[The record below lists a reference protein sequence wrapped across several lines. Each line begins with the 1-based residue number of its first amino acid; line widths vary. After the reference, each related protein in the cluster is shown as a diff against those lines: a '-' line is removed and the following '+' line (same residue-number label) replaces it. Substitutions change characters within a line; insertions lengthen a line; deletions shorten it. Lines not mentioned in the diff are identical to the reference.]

1 MKKIKRLFLTSVL
14 LYLLIFIVSCDA
26 KPYFNRSSGYFKYKI
41 DVDTKEVVLVGLTKK
56 GEEQE
61 TLVIPS
67 IIDGKKVSR
76 IGYLK
81 KNINGGSYWISD
93 FKSDKLKTIY
103 FPSGF
108 SKSETEYGF
117 YRNIPNIE
125 NVFWGDINIASDF
138 YNHVK
143 KITIISYENY
153 KNNTLKY
160 QKNYSWVTYK
170 VANVTYYINDGTDN
184 PYFVDEVSDSVVN
197 VIPPTPYREG
207 YKFTN
212 WYKEKECINLWD
224 FEKDKVPKIKYDSD
238 GNEIYEEIKIYAG
251 WEEK

>member
-26 KPYFNRSSGYFKYKI
+26 RPYFNRSSGYFKYKI
-41 DVDTKEVVLVGLTKK
+41 DIDTKEVVLVGLTKK

-76 IGYLK
+76 IGYLRRG
-81 KNINGGSYWISD
+81 NGAPYWASD

-108 SKSETEYGF
+108 SKSYVYRF
-117 YRNIPNIE
+117 YKNIPNIE
-125 NVFWGDINIASDF
+125 RIYWGDVIFDPRLVYAADLK
-138 YNHVK
+138 Y
-143 KITIISYENY
+143 IS
-153 KNNTLKY
+153 KNNYYEQIKQHEDYFDYT
-160 QKNYSWVTYK
+160 K
-170 VANVTYYINDGTDN
+170 VIIANVTYYINDGTDN
-184 PYFVDEVSDSVVN
+184 QYFIDEVSDSVVN

-224 FEKDKVPKIKYDSD
+224 FEKDKAPKIKYDSD

>member
-26 KPYFNRSSGYFKYKI
+26 RPYFNRSSGYFKYKI
-41 DVDTKEVVLVGLTKK
+41 DVDTKEVVLVGLTEK

-76 IGYLK
+76 IGYFKRRLWA
-81 KNINGGSYWISD
+81 GSYWASD

-108 SKSETEYGF
+108 SKSYINDF
-117 YRNIPNIE
+117 YKDIPNIE
-125 NVFWGDINIASDF
+125 RIFWGDVIFDISL
-138 YNHVK
+138 VK
-143 KITIISYENY
+143 SAD
-153 KNNTLKY
+153 LKY
-160 QKNYSWVTYK
+160 ISKINYYEQIKQYEDYFDCIEVNI
-170 VANVTYYINDGTDN
+170 ANVTYYINDGTDN

-197 VIPPTPYREG
+197 VTPPTPYRAG

>member
-1 MKKIKRLFLTSVL
+1 MKKVKRLFLISVL

-26 KPYFNRSSGYFKYKI
+26 RPYFNRSSGYFKYKI

-76 IGYLK
+76 IGYYKRRLWA
-81 KNINGGSYWISD
+81 GSYWASD

-108 SKSETEYGF
+108 SKSYINDF
-117 YRNIPNIE
+117 YKDIPNIE
-125 NVFWGDINIASDF
+125 RIFWGDVSIDFDLGYKDTVSVYISKINYYEHLKQHEDYFDCSIK
-138 YNHVK
+138 V
-143 KITIISYENY
+143 IIS
-153 KNNTLKY
+153 
-160 QKNYSWVTYK
+160 
-170 VANVTYYINDGTDN
+170 NVTYYINDGTDN

-224 FEKDKVPKIKYDSD
+224 FEKDKVPKIKYDAD

>member
-41 DVDTKEVVLVGLTKK
+41 DVDTKEVVLVGLTEK

-67 IIDGKKVSR
+67 IIDGKKVSI
-76 IGYLK
+76 IGYLRRG
-81 KNINGGSYWISD
+81 NGAPYWASD

-108 SKSETEYGF
+108 SKSYVYRF
-117 YRNIPNIE
+117 YKNIPNIE
-125 NVFWGDINIASDF
+125 RIYWGDVIFDTRLVYAADLKYIL
-138 YNHVK
+138 
-143 KITIISYENY
+143 
-153 KNNTLKY
+153 KNNYYEQIKQYEDYFDCT
-160 QKNYSWVTYK
+160 K
-170 VANVTYYINDGTDN
+170 VIIANVTYYINDGTDN

-224 FEKDKVPKIKYDSD
+224 FEKDKAPKIKYDSD
-238 GNEIYEEIKIYAG
+238 ENEIYEEIKIYAG

>member
-26 KPYFNRSSGYFKYKI
+26 RPYSSKSSGYFKYKI

-76 IGYLK
+76 IGYFK
-81 KNINGGSYWISD
+81 KRLWAGSYWASD

-108 SKSETEYGF
+108 SKS
-117 YRNIPNIE
+117 
-125 NVFWGDINIASDF
+125 
-138 YNHVK
+138 
-143 KITIISYENY
+143 
-153 KNNTLKY
+153 
-160 QKNYSWVTYK
+160 
-170 VANVTYYINDGTDN
+170 
-184 PYFVDEVSDSVVN
+184 
-197 VIPPTPYREG
+197 
-207 YKFTN
+207 
-212 WYKEKECINLWD
+212 
-224 FEKDKVPKIKYDSD
+224 
-238 GNEIYEEIKIYAG
+238 
-251 WEEK
+251 

>member
-41 DVDTKEVVLVGLTKK
+41 DVDTKEVVLVGLTEK

-76 IGYLK
+76 IGYLRRG
-81 KNINGGSYWISD
+81 NGAPYWASD

-108 SKSETEYGF
+108 SKSYVYRF
-117 YRNIPNIE
+117 YKNIPNIE
-125 NVFWGDINIASDF
+125 RIYWGDVIFDTRLVYAADLK
-138 YNHVK
+138 Y
-143 KITIISYENY
+143 IS
-153 KNNTLKY
+153 KNNYYEQIKQYEDYFDCT
-160 QKNYSWVTYK
+160 K
-170 VANVTYYINDGTDN
+170 VIIANVTYYINDGTDN

-207 YKFTN
+207 YKLTN

-224 FEKDKVPKIKYDSD
+224 FEKDKAPKIKYDSD
-238 GNEIYEEIKIYAG
+238 ENEIYEEIKIYAG

>member
-1 MKKIKRLFLTSVL
+1 M
-14 LYLLIFIVSCDA
+14 
-26 KPYFNRSSGYFKYKI
+26 
-41 DVDTKEVVLVGLTKK
+41 
-56 GEEQE
+56 
-61 TLVIPS
+61 IPS

-76 IGYLK
+76 IGYLRRSFC
-81 KNINGGSYWISD
+81 GSYWDSN

-108 SKSETEYGF
+108 SKSYINNF
-117 YRNIPNIE
+117 YKDIPNIE
-125 NVFWGDINIASDF
+125 RIYWSDVSF
-138 YNHVK
+138 DFDLGYVD
-143 KITIISYENY
+143 TGSVYISYMNY
-153 KNNTLKY
+153 YEQIKQYEDYFDCIEVNI
-160 QKNYSWVTYK
+160 
-170 VANVTYYINDGTDN
+170 ANVTYYINDGTNN
-184 PYFVDEVSDSVVN
+184 PYFVDKVSDSVVN
-197 VIPPTPYREG
+197 VIPPTSYREG

>member
-26 KPYFNRSSGYFKYKI
+26 RPYSSRSSGYFKYKI

-76 IGYLK
+76 IGYYK

-93 FKSDKLKTIY
+93 FKSDKLKNIY
-103 FPSGF
+103 FPGGF

-125 NVFWGDINIASDF
+125 NIFWVNINIA
-138 YNHVK
+138 
-143 KITIISYENY
+143 
-153 KNNTLKY
+153 
-160 QKNYSWVTYK
+160 
-170 VANVTYYINDGTDN
+170 
-184 PYFVDEVSDSVVN
+184 
-197 VIPPTPYREG
+197 
-207 YKFTN
+207 
-212 WYKEKECINLWD
+212 
-224 FEKDKVPKIKYDSD
+224 
-238 GNEIYEEIKIYAG
+238 
-251 WEEK
+251 

>member
-26 KPYFNRSSGYFKYKI
+26 RPYSSRSSSYFKYKI
-41 DVDTKEVVLVGLTKK
+41 DVDTKEVVLVGLTEK

-76 IGYLK
+76 IGYLRRSFC
-81 KNINGGSYWISD
+81 GSYWDSN

-143 KITIISYENY
+143 K
-153 KNNTLKY
+153 
-160 QKNYSWVTYK
+160 
-170 VANVTYYINDGTDN
+170 
-184 PYFVDEVSDSVVN
+184 
-197 VIPPTPYREG
+197 
-207 YKFTN
+207 
-212 WYKEKECINLWD
+212 
-224 FEKDKVPKIKYDSD
+224 
-238 GNEIYEEIKIYAG
+238 
-251 WEEK
+251 

>member
-26 KPYFNRSSGYFKYKI
+26 RPYSSKSSDYFKYKI
-41 DVDTKEVVLVGLTKK
+41 DVDTKEVVLVGLTEK

-61 TLVIPS
+61 TVVIPS

-76 IGYLK
+76 IGYLRRSFC
-81 KNINGGSYWISD
+81 GSYWDSN

-170 VANVTYYINDGTDN
+170 V
-184 PYFVDEVSDSVVN
+184 VN
-197 VIPPTPYREG
+197 VIPPTPYRAG

-212 WYKEKECINLWD
+212 WYKEKECINLWN

-238 GNEIYEEIKIYAG
+238 GNEIYEEVKIYAG

>member
-26 KPYFNRSSGYFKYKI
+26 RPYFNRSSGYFKYKI

-76 IGYLK
+76 IGYLRRSFC
-81 KNINGGSYWISD
+81 GSYWDSN

-108 SKSETEYGF
+108 SKSRINDF
-117 YRNIPNIE
+117 YKDIPNIE
-125 NVFWGDINIASDF
+125 SIYWGDAIFNIYLGNSA
-138 YNHVK
+138 YL
-143 KITIISYENY
+143 IYIS
-153 KNNTLKY
+153 KNNNFEEIK
-160 QKNYSWVTYK
+160 KNSKFFEYIKTDIV
-170 VANVTYYINDGTDN
+170 NVTYYINDGTDN
-184 PYFVDEVSDSVVN
+184 PYFVDKVSDSVVN

-212 WYKEKECINLWD
+212 WYKEKECINLWN